1 MGRLIFQKYD
11 ANLAWEHRVKFL
23 APNHAFKT
31 TFKRHGP
38 FVFSEHKDAELAW
51 VLNGQVSGP
60 KPCF

>member
-11 ANLAWEHRVKFL
+11 ANLAWEHRGKCL
-23 APNHAFKT
+23 APNHALRLLPSIMGHLF
-31 TFKRHGP
+31 
-38 FVFSEHKDAELAW
+38 FSENKDADLAW